1 MRAETTRALRPA
13 PTQETTGTEA
23 AGAPDGR
30 THADPAP
37 PGDGGPVVLPSVS
50 AALAETERRLDR
62 FFDDQVVRAGRHS
75 GPYPQLWRALHA
87 ATGGGKRLRPR
98 LLLGAFLHLGGTR
111 LEPAIELAVAVEL
124 LHNALLVH
132 DDVIDGDV
140 ERRGAPNVVGT
151 FAAAG
156 VLGGL
161 AEQPARRWGERAAL
175 LAGDL
180 MLTSALRLTARLDV
194 DVTRR
199 TQLVELVDES
209 VFRAAAGELADVAYA
224 AGLVRPTPAQIRD
237 TMADKTAHYSLELPL
252 RAAAILAGSPGPVG
266 DRLGEIGRSLG
277 VVFQM
282 RDDLLGVFGHREE
295 TGKSASNDLREGKQ
309 TLLVAA
315 ARGTAEWESVQHLF
329 GHPGLTGEQADQL
342 RQALETCGARRRA
355 EQELHDE
362 RDHALALVERAGLPA
377 GLAQLLADEADR
389 AAERRS

>member
-1 MRAETTRALRPA
+1 MSAETAPALPLGLRQPA
-13 PTQETTGTEA
+13 PADRTAT
-23 AGAPDGR
+23 PGR
-30 THADPAP
+30 RPHTDPVL
-37 PGDGGPVVLPSVS
+37 PGDCGPVVLPNVA

-62 FFDDQVVRAGRHS
+62 FFDEQVARAARHA
-75 GPYPQLWRALHA
+75 GPYPELWRALQA
-87 ATGGGKRLRPR
+87 ATRGGKRLRPR

-124 LHNALLVH
+124 LHTALLVH

-156 VLGGL
+156 EQGGL
-161 AEQPARRWGERAAL
+161 APQPARRWGERAAL

-180 MLTSALRLTARLDV
+180 MLTSALRITARLDV
-194 DVTRR
+194 DARR
-199 TQLVELVDES
+199 RAQLVELVDES

-224 AGLVRPTPAQIRD
+224 AGLVTPTPVQIRD

-252 RAAAILAGSPGPVG
+252 RAAAILAGSPPPLA
-266 DRLGEIGRSLG
+266 DRLGDIGRSLG

-282 RDDLLGVFGHREE
+282 RDDLLGVFGHTEE

-315 ARGTAEWESVQHLF
+315 ARGTAGWQQVEHLF
-329 GHPGLTGEQADQL
+329 GQPGLTDDEAARL
-342 RQALETCGARRRA
+342 RAALETCGARQRA
-355 EQELHDE
+355 EQQLHDE
-362 RDHALALVERAGLPA
+362 RDTALALVEGAGLPS
-377 GLAQLLADEADR
+377 GLAHLLAREADR